1 MSWEVVT
8 LEDNLWSK
16 ARKSRSEA
24 GKLGLANSVG
34 TSLSPVATGT
44 FLRNRT
50 WQRFKQE
57 EYFNVTNP
65 KSALGEKQRPIQ
77 DGLKLR
83 DGLFQA
89 HRKPHCVVS
98 PSQSDSHG
106 LESGLS
112 HALCNLGKVTL
123 PFLSLFFFPLNEMGG
138 LVGLSRA
145 LNE

>member
-16 ARKSRSEA
+16 ARKPRSEA

-57 EYFNVTNP
+57 ENFNVTNP
-65 KSALGEKQRPIQ
+65 KSPLGEKQRPIQ

-83 DGLFQA
+83 DKIFQA
-89 HRKPHCVVS
+89 QRKQLCVVS
-98 PSQSDSHG
+98 TSQSDSHG

-112 HALCNLGKVTL
+112 HELCNLGKVTL
-123 PFLSLFFFPLNEMGG
+123 PFLSLSFFPPQRNGRPCG
-138 LVGLSRA
+138 IVTSIK
-145 LNE
+145 